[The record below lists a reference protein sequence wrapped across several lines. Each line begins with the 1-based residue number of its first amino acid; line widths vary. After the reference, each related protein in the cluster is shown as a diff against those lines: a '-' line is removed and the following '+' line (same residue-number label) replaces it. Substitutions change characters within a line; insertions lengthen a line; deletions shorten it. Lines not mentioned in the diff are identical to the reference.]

1 MNQESIQIR
10 SDFDALNAAQ
20 RNGETVFSEPRVVDA
35 EFPSEYQQYASCRL
49 ASSVSCLWLTP
60 IHIVMMH
67 TPLEVNRTTILVSGI
82 LGSFSDNSAFCECV
96 VLA

>member
-35 EFPSEYQQYASCRL
+35 EFPSEYLQYTGSHL
-49 ASSVSCLWLTP
+49 DTSVSCLCIYPTQRQIHELTY
-60 IHIVMMH
+60 
-67 TPLEVNRTTILVSGI
+67 
-82 LGSFSDNSAFCECV
+82 LG
-96 VLA
+96 LM